1 MKHVACAVKCGQSM
15 TSEELA
21 DQVTRC
27 VESLRSRIMGTGDE
41 QYSRGTE
48 QSIETKS
55 GEQIVL
61 ETLEELDDAIV
72 YLAHLRA
79 RLGKLAQLQAI
90 PRPQMPPAYAL
101 SGGIYFAQNPIDM
114 RYLHRITKNGI
125 LIM

>member
-1 MKHVACAVKCGQSM
+1 
-15 TSEELA
+15 
-21 DQVTRC
+21 
-27 VESLRSRIMGTGDE
+27 MGTGDV

-79 RLGKLAQLQAI
+79 RLS
-90 PRPQMPPAYAL
+90 RL
-101 SGGIYFAQNPIDM
+101 SEIS
-114 RYLHRITKNGI
+114 K
-125 LIM
+125 

>member
-1 MKHVACAVKCGQSM
+1 MIGLEYILQIITSGNVASVTRCEM

-79 RLGKLAQLQAI
+79 RLGKLAQL
-90 PRPQMPPAYAL
+90 
-101 SGGIYFAQNPIDM
+101 
-114 RYLHRITKNGI
+114 
-125 LIM
+125 

>member
-1 MKHVACAVKCGQSM
+1 MNGLNYGLPIITFGNVASVTRYAM

-79 RLGKLAQLQAI
+79 RLGKLAQL
-90 PRPQMPPAYAL
+90 
-101 SGGIYFAQNPIDM
+101 
-114 RYLHRITKNGI
+114 
-125 LIM
+125 